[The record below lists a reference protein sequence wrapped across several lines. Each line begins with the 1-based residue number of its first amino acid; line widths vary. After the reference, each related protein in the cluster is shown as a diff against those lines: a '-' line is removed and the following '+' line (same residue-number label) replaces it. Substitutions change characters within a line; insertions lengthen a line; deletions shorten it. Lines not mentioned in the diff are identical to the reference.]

1 MKKPSQIITLL
12 GIGTAI
18 SLLGDP
24 TLYTVLPH
32 PSIAAQVG
40 IKLSMVGILLGV
52 NRAVRLILNGPV
64 GILYD
69 RWPRRP
75 LLIASLTIG
84 STSSIL
90 YALGSGLWPLFA
102 GRVFWGLAWSLL
114 WIGGNAVV
122 LDISQE
128 SDRGKLSGKY
138 QMWFLVGIASSSL
151 LGGLM
156 TDLFGF
162 RASQWISAALIG
174 LAALVWFFLFPET
187 RRAGQDRIPEQHDI
201 KKQAPISWRIVL
213 AASLPTFFARF
224 ISWGVLAATA
234 ILWLSGLI
242 GQGLSWG
249 NIYIPIATLTGLYT
263 ALSMLTSIG
272 SAPAS
277 GFFSD
282 RIGKRWPVLA
292 LATFLG
298 AIGLWLMGAKSMPLF
313 VPLLGAVIVPVVGGG
328 VETLIPAIIGD
339 QISEKSRGRALGI
352 TNIFG
357 DLGATV
363 GPPFA
368 LGLLNLG
375 WLTLGEIYQIGALLL
390 VGVGLFALTQSRR
403 DHPDQYS

>member
-1 MKKPSQIITLL
+1 MKNPKQIITLL

-18 SLLGDP
+18 SLLGDS

-40 IKLSMVGILLGV
+40 IKLSMVGILLGA
-52 NRAVRLILNGPV
+52 NRAVRLLLNGPV
-64 GILYD
+64 GMLYD

-75 LLIASLTIG
+75 LLTTSLTIG
-84 STSSIL
+84 SISSIL
-90 YALGSGLWPLFA
+90 YALGTGFWPLLA
-102 GRVFWGLAWSLL
+102 GRVFWGLAWSFL

-128 SDRGKLSGKY
+128 ADRGKLSGRY
-138 QMWFLVGIASSSL
+138 QMWFFVGIASSSL

-162 RASQWISAALIG
+162 RNSQWISAALIG
-174 LAALVWFFLFPET
+174 LAALLWLFLFPET
-187 RRAGQDRIPEQHDI
+187 RRAGQDSIPE
-201 KKQAPISWRIVL
+201 KSSKSKAAPIPWGTVL

-242 GQGLSWG
+242 GEGLSWG
-249 NIYIPIATLTGLYT
+249 NIYIPIATLTGIYT

-282 RIGKRWPVLA
+282 RMGRRWPVLA

-298 AIGLWLMGAKSMPLF
+298 GIGLWLMSMKSIPTF
-313 VPLLGAVIVPVVGGG
+313 IPLLGALIVPVVGGG
-328 VETLIPAIIGD
+328 VETLVPAIIGD
-339 QISEKSRGRALGI
+339 RIREKSRGRALGI

-390 VGVGLFALTQSRR
+390 VGVGLFALGLSRR
-403 DHPDQYS
+403 K